1 MMISTTGIIKKSQ
14 VKSAG
19 RRRLSSASAAQGD
32 AAMIETHLVSSDESR
47 AVIEIVC
54 KCGERIEIVCEYA
67 TAPDQSPAATGAA
80 AVQEY
85 GETQE

>member
-1 MMISTTGIIKKSQ
+1 MISSTGIIKKSQ

-19 RRRLSSASAAQGD
+19 RRRLGSAGAGQGGAAT
-32 AAMIETHLVSSDESR
+32 IETHLVSSDESR

-67 TAPDQSPAATGAA
+67 TAPDQGPAAADAA